1 MDNVCHT
8 LVGAALAEAGLR
20 RKTPLATATLLIG
33 ANIPD
38 VDGILYWLNRPVEA
52 LGFRRGWTHGILA
65 MAVWPFVLTA
75 IMLAWDRWA
84 RRRGHP
90 ERAPALPR
98 ALLLLSLVSV
108 LTHPLLDL
116 CNTYGV
122 RLLMPFSGRWFHG
135 DTLFILD
142 PWMWLALGVGYLLA
156 RELRRR
162 GTARPEW
169 PARGALALA
178 GTYIVVMAAS
188 NLVARDI
195 VRSAASAEG
204 GTPVG
209 RLMVSPLPLDPFRRN
224 VVIARDSGY
233 EMGSFDWLHQP
244 HYRREGPLVRRY
256 GGADVPAARA
266 AAAATTKGR
275 IFLDWARFPVW
286 DVVPSATGYEVLLA
300 DARYTLSGRARF
312 AAVAITVPRA
322 VSSPPSR
329 VPPLP
334 EAP

>member
-1 MDNVCHT
+1 MDNLCHT

-38 VDGILYWLNRPVEA
+38 VDGILYWLNRPVDA

-65 MAVWPFVLTA
+65 MAVWPFVLTG

-90 ERAPALPR
+90 ERVPAVPR
-98 ALLLLSLVSV
+98 ALLLLSFVSV

-122 RLLMPFSGRWFHG
+122 RLLMPFSGHWFHG
-135 DTLFILD
+135 DTLFIVD
-142 PWMWLALGVGYLLA
+142 PWMWLALGLGYLVA

-162 GTARPEW
+162 GAARPDW
-169 PARGALALA
+169 PARAALALA
-178 GTYIVVMAAS
+178 GTYIVLMAAS

-195 VRSAASAEG
+195 VRRAAAAEG
-204 GTPVG
+204 GAPVG

-224 VVIARDSGY
+224 VVIARDGTY
-233 EMGSFDWLHQP
+233 EMGSFDWLHRP
-244 HYRREGPLVRRY
+244 HYRREGPLVQRY
-256 GGADVPAARA
+256 TGADAPAARA
-266 AAAATTKGR
+266 AAAATPTGR
-275 IFLDWARFPVW
+275 IFLGWARFPVFE
-286 DVVPSATGYEVLLA
+286 VLSSAAGYEVLLA

-312 AAVAITVPRA
+312 GAVAITVPRA

-329 VPPLP
+329 TTPLP